1 MNRTATLA
9 EWHGSHP
16 RHEIYA
22 KGRNVDLAQPI
33 GGKVKVEPSLVQIEA
48 APTPPSMAMS

>member
-9 EWHGSHP
+9 EWHRRHP

-22 KGRNVDLAQPI
+22 KG
-33 GGKVKVEPSLVQIEA
+33 KKVELEPILF
-48 APTPPSMAMS
+48 T